1 MSKMKKVILGAVAV
15 WALLTVGH
23 LWLNLGI
30 NPFQKRVE
38 EETRFRVGF
47 LPVT

>member
-1 MSKMKKVILGAVAV
+1 MSKMKKVVLGAVAV
-15 WALLTVGH
+15 WAVLTVGH
-23 LWLNLGI
+23 LWLNLGM
-30 NPFQKRVE
+30 NPFKRGVE